1 MRTIKAKETFRAI
14 ADALSPG
21 DDVMVHA
28 SLGQFGT
35 FVPGV
40 DSIIDALF
48 AAVGPTGT
56 VLMMTDTRSF
66 ARTGRFDIG
75 QPSETGLLT
84 EIFRQRPGVSRSMV
98 PMVSFAAQGA
108 RSGEYLQ
115 TYHSH
120 LDATAPLSR
129 LLKNDGKILLFGV
142 SYRKCTIYHLSEE
155 RNATPGNFYKTFEG
169 VLTDGDRVLAPIT
182 QRYFV
187 RRDMA
192 VKKDPSIAGQMLEKR
207 AQAKTIPLGKGVIR
221 SFKARDFDRC
231 CMDALAKDRHAFICS
246 KSDAVGVETDGI

>member
-84 EIFRQRPGVSRSMV
+84 ETFRQRPGVSRSMV

-108 RSGEYLQ
+108 RSGEYIQ

-142 SYRKCTIYHLSEE
+142 SYSKCTLYHLSEE

-187 RRDMA
+187 RRDIS
-192 VKKDPSIAGQMLEKR
+192 VKKDPSIAGRMLEERGQVTEIALGYGLIR
-207 AQAKTIPLGKGVIR
+207 AFRG
-221 SFKARDFDRC
+221 RDFDAC
-231 CMDALAKDRHAFICS
+231 CMDALAADGAAFIKDQSPCN
-246 KSDAVGVETDGI
+246 

>member
-1 MRTIKAKETFRAI
+1 MRTIEAKETFRAI
-14 ADALSPG
+14 SDALSPG

-35 FVPGV
+35 FIPGV

-84 EIFRQRPGVSRSMV
+84 EIFRQRPDVSRSMV

-108 RSGEYLQ
+108 RASEYLQ

-120 LDATAPLSR
+120 LDATAPLTR
-129 LLKNDGKILLFGV
+129 LLENDGVILLLGV
-142 SYRKCTIYHLSEE
+142 GYQKCTLWHLSEE
-155 RNATPGNFYKTFEG
+155 RYATPVNFYKTFEG
-169 VLTDGDRVLAPIT
+169 VLVDGECVLAPIT
-182 QRYFV
+182 QRFFV
-187 RRDMA
+187 RRDLQG
-192 VKKDPSIAGQMLEKR
+192 KKDISIVGRMLEERGQVKVL
-207 AQAKTIPLGKGVIR
+207 PLGDGVIR
-221 SFKARDFDRC
+221 AFRARDFDAC
-231 CMDALAKDRHAFICS
+231 CMDALATDRYAFL
-246 KSDAVGVETDGI
+246 KFEGN

>member
-84 EIFRQRPGVSRSMV
+84 EIFRQRPDVSRSMV

-108 RSGEYLQ
+108 RASEYLQ

-120 LDATAPLSR
+120 LDATAPLTR
-129 LLKNDGKILLFGV
+129 LLENDGVILLLGV
-142 SYRKCTIYHLSEE
+142 GYQKCTLWHLSEE
-155 RNATPGNFYKTFEG
+155 RYATPVNFYKTFEG
-169 VLTDGDRVLAPIT
+169 VLVDGECVLAPIT
-182 QRYFV
+182 QRFFV
-187 RRDMA
+187 RRDLQG
-192 VKKDPSIAGQMLEKR
+192 KKDISIVGRMLEERGQVKVL
-207 AQAKTIPLGKGVIR
+207 PLGDGVIR
-221 SFKARDFDRC
+221 AFRARDFDAC
-231 CMDALAKDRHAFICS
+231 CMDALATDRYAFL
-246 KSDAVGVETDGI
+246 KFEGN